1 LLIKSIL
8 KARVKMAQKSGFNMA
23 IFLFLALVL
32 LTAVLLKPLQKQLLD
47 NVELLRDAWIEKLE
61 ILSGK
66 TISYASMG
74 PSILGTID
82 IKDIKL
88 QGGEND
94 LLPNIGVKRLRAHYS
109 LALFFADKLPKVPG
123 LSPLTISVE
132 DPFIE
137 INTEKNINE
146 LFSGNGGG
154 GGNFF
159 DTIKN
164 IVKIAPE
171 NLILR
176 VSGGNIRFRAAQS
189 TIQAEKTAFFAQMK
203 NNILRFKFSAGTEAR
218 LTVPRDTEAATEAA
232 IEAAL
237 SVRVDGVYDTQN
249 EESGIKVSLT
259 SVKTSYFIMDKLE
272 LLASFTENSIRLQK
286 TGYTEPYELLIN
298 YDLTNSSL
306 EARAK
311 FASFRAS
318 RLLHFPAKFDSWN
331 KWLGTRLSG
340 ELSASFNKVE
350 GFDYAA
356 ALRGDI
362 DSRSP
367 IGGGKFELD
376 AEGGAESAYFNN
388 FYVSLPRGDLT
399 WTGRLNLKPLMPN
412 GTLVIN
418 DFNLT
423 KSGLKD
429 KSSSMNGSFIVSSYG
444 STISFFADT
453 FSVEAPGSPGA
464 AASDNVDLQA
474 FDIIIE
480 HNGGD
485 IELSASAFR
494 IKNAESYDEAS
505 FAPVSVD
512 ASFNFDSKNL
522 EIRLEPESFSVYD
535 IMKIAGCAVELPD
548 FPVQARSF
556 FDNIII
562 TSEIF
567 VSTDFKNLL
576 YNVPH
581 LIVVWQGG
589 SNIWASLSLSGTENN
604 FELSESHI
612 VWNGRGLDI
621 SARGDFEDINDITLA
636 SELRTTDNSYT
647 LQASLLDKS
656 ALYVSSSFGL
666 SLNINGSQNG
676 AFTGLLFLNTAR
688 IPMGGGFADL
698 SAEADFRYDSPAS
711 WVFNLANFKISG
723 IKSALSS
730 DTTVELTG
738 HVDQDGAEFDRIYF
752 DDGRGALYGSAF
764 GTWDGFFRDEET
776 VVTGNIGVQDASGS
790 ETLNAQLRY
799 ADNSLF
805 VWAELNGLQSGRF
818 FNSTDNMFITGGL
831 GFFKTAENW
840 SAAFDLTSLSGI
852 LYNQPITLSGRGSL
866 DNTGLVLGETRFSYA
881 GFFADISSLNID
893 LRQSSLSSVI
903 HLYGETLNREFNTDI
918 NFSASFAEIDSW
930 LNMGAALKSFD
941 GVMEFENTR
950 FDTLEN
956 VENFD
961 LKFSRIGQILN
972 IEGGPEDMIRLHMNS
987 DGNFFAAFSYPSPA
1001 LGTISGFIKDGN
1013 IDAEISNLYLD
1024 VSSLWSYIPSDRIK
1038 ISGGFVIADFR
1049 IHGPLRD
1056 PEFFGT
1062 AVANSLRLSIPSI
1075 LADEIGPTPV
1085 FLTLSGNEIRLEPV
1099 GVRIGEGR
1107 GLLSG
1112 SLHVSRWIPS
1122 SFNAYLSV
1130 KQTEDIPLNMNIAG
1144 FLLKGSVFGILNLT
1158 GDGQTLNILG
1168 DIGSD
1173 SIEISLAVDEN
1184 GSSDDGERR
1193 SALPLQTDIKIT
1205 AGRKVEFLWPNA
1217 DIPIL
1222 QAYATAGSSLRVVSD
1237 SLSRH
1242 FSINGDVGIRGGEVF
1257 YFQRSFYIK
1266 EGSMNFNESEVQF
1279 DPRFSVVAET
1289 RDRTN
1294 NEPVTISMIV
1304 DNQPLR
1310 SFTPRLDANP
1320 PLSQIEILTLLGD
1333 KLSGTPDEDNAIQRA
1348 FVSSTADVIAQF
1360 GVVRQFERTVRDF
1373 LHIDMFSLRTQAIQN
1388 AILLNVFRDN
1398 NNDVDVNESEDTAQT
1413 QMRTQPSNQVRI
1425 GNYFDNTTVFLGKYI
1440 GAGLFLQ
1447 VMLSLRYDPLS
1458 TNMGGLVIEPD
1469 LSMEF
1474 KGPIFD
1480 IRWDLIPAYPEN
1492 IWTNDNWISG
1502 NWIIGNKITLS
1513 KKWTLP

>member
-1 LLIKSIL
+1 MARKSN
-8 KARVKMAQKSGFNMA
+8 FDMA
-23 IFLFLALVL
+23 IFLFIGLVL
-32 LTAVLLKPLQKQLLD
+32 LTAALLKPLQNHVLA
-47 NVELLRDAWIEKLE
+47 NVELLRDTWIEKLE
-61 ILSGK
+61 VLSGK
-66 TISYASMG
+66 TISYASMS
-74 PSILGTID
+74 PSILGAID
-82 IKDIKL
+82 IKGIRF
-88 QGGEND
+88 QGGENE
-94 LLPNIGVKRLRAHYS
+94 LLPYISVKRLRARYS
-109 LALFFADKLPKVPG
+109 LALFFADKLPKTP
-123 LSPLTISVE
+123 LLAPLTISIE

-137 INTEKNINE
+137 INTEKDINE
-146 LFSGNGGG
+146 LFSGDGGG
-154 GGNFF
+154 ADLF
-159 DTIKN
+159 DTIKK
-164 IVKIAPE
+164 IMKIAPE

-176 VSGGNIRFRAAQS
+176 VSGGNIHFRAAKS
-189 TIQAEKTAFFAQMK
+189 TIQAEKAAFFAQM
-203 NNILRFKFSAGTEAR
+203 NNDTLRFKFSTNAEAR
-218 LTVPRDTEAATEAA
+218 LTVPGD

-237 SVRVDGVYDTQN
+237 SVRVDGIYDAQN
-249 EESGIKVSLT
+249 EQSGIKLSLN
-259 SVKTSYFIMDKLE
+259 SVKTSYFIMNKLE
-272 LLASFTENSIRLQK
+272 LLATFTENNIRLQK
-286 TGYTEPYELLIN
+286 TGYTEPYELFVN
-298 YDLTNSSL
+298 YNLTNGSL

-311 FASFRAS
+311 FEKFRPSSF
-318 RLLHFPAKFDSWN
+318 LHFPAKFEAWN
-331 KWLGTRLSG
+331 SWLGTRLSG
-340 ELSASFNKVE
+340 ELNASFNEVE
-350 GFDYAA
+350 GFAYTAVLSGGLD
-356 ALRGDI
+356 RK
-362 DSRSP
+362 SP
-367 IGGGKFELD
+367 IGSGTFDMD

-388 FYVSLPRGDLT
+388 LALSLPRGDLN
-399 WTGRLNLKPLMPN
+399 WTGALNFKPLMPN
-412 GTLVIN
+412 GALVIN

-423 KSGLKD
+423 KRGLKD
-429 KSSSMNGSFIVSSYG
+429 KSNSMNGSFIVSSYG

-453 FSVEAPGSPGA
+453 FSVESPESSGA
-464 AASDNVDLQA
+464 APSDNVALQA
-474 FDIIIE
+474 FDINIE
-480 HNGGD
+480 HGGGDGGD

-494 IKNAESYDEAS
+494 IKNADSYDEAS
-505 FAPVSVD
+505 FAPISVD

-535 IMKIAGCAVELPD
+535 IIKIAGSVVELPD
-548 FPVQARSF
+548 FPVQTRGF

-581 LIVVWQGG
+581 LIVAWQGG

-604 FELSESHI
+604 FELSESHV
-612 VWNGRGLDI
+612 VWNGKGVDI
-621 SARGDFEDINDITLA
+621 SARGDFEDINDISFA
-636 SELRTTDNSYT
+636 SELRTNDSSYT

-656 ALYVSSSFGL
+656 SLEISSSFGL
-666 SLNINGSQNG
+666 SLNINGSRDG
-676 AFTGLLFLNTAR
+676 AFTGLLFLNAAR
-688 IPMGGGFADL
+688 FPMGGSFVEL
-698 SAEADFRYDSPAS
+698 SAEADFRYDSPDS
-711 WVFNLANFKISG
+711 WIFNLVNFKISG

-730 DTTVELTG
+730 ISSIELNG
-738 HVDQDGAEFDRIYF
+738 RVDQDGAELSRIYF
-752 DDGRGALYGSAF
+752 DDGRGALYGGAF
-764 GTWDGFFRDEET
+764 CRWDGFFRHEEDII
-776 VVTGNIGVQDASGS
+776 TGNIDLQDASGS
-790 ETLNAQLRY
+790 ETVNAQLRY
-799 ADNSLF
+799 ADDSLYI
-805 VWAELNGLQSGRF
+805 WAEINGLQSGRF

-831 GFFKTAENW
+831 GFFKTSENW
-840 SAAFDLTSLSGI
+840 SAAFDISSLSGV

-866 DNTGLVLGETRFSYA
+866 DNMGLVLDETNFTYA
-881 GFFADISSLNID
+881 GFFADISFLNID
-893 LRQSSLSSVI
+893 LRQSSLSSLI
-903 HLYGETLNREFNTDI
+903 HLHGETFNREFNADI
-918 NFSASFAEIDSW
+918 DLSAGFAETDSW
-930 LNMGAALKSFD
+930 LNIGAALKSFD
-941 GVMEFENTR
+941 GVMKFENTR

-956 VENFD
+956 IENFD
-961 LKFSRIGQILN
+961 FKFSRVGQILN
-972 IEGGPEDMIRLHMNS
+972 IEGGPEDMIRLHMNGGG
-987 DGNFFAAFSYPSPA
+987 DFFAAFSYPSPA
-1001 LGTISGFIKDGN
+1001 LGTISGFIKNGN

-1024 VSSLWSYIPSDRIK
+1024 LSSLWTYIPSDRIK
-1038 ISGGFVIADFR
+1038 VSGGFIIADFR

-1107 GLLSG
+1107 GALSG
-1112 SLHVSRWIPS
+1112 GLYISRWLPS

-1130 KQTEDIPLNMNIAG
+1130 EQAEDIPLNMNIAG
-1144 FLLKGSVFGILNLT
+1144 FLLKGSVFGVINLT

-1173 SIEISLAVDEN
+1173 NIEISLAVNEN

-1193 SALPLQTDIKIT
+1193 SPLPVQADIKIT

-1222 QAYATAGSSLRVVSD
+1222 QAYAAAGSSIRVISD

-1266 EGSMNFNESEVQF
+1266 EGSINFNESEVQF

-1304 DNQPLR
+1304 DNQPLK
-1310 SFTPRLDANP
+1310 SFTPRLDSNP

-1333 KLSGTPDEDNAIQRA
+1333 KLSGTPDEDNAIRRA

-1388 AILLNVFRDN
+1388 AILLNVFRDG
-1398 NNDVDVNESEDTAQT
+1398 NEITENEDTVQP
-1413 QMRTQPSNQVRI
+1413 QMRSQSNQVRI

-1480 IRWDLIPAYPEN
+1480 IRWDLMPAYPEN

-1502 NWIIGNKITLS
+1502 NWVIGNKITLL

>member
-1 LLIKSIL
+1 M
-8 KARVKMAQKSGFNMA
+8 ARKSGFDIA
-23 IFLFLALVL
+23 IFLFIGLVL
-32 LTAVLLKPLQKQLLD
+32 LTAALLKPLKKHMLA
-47 NVELLRDAWIEKLE
+47 NAELLRDLYIEKLE
-61 ILSGK
+61 VLSGK
-66 TISYASMG
+66 TISYASMS

-82 IKDIKL
+82 IKDIRFK
-88 QGGEND
+88 GMESD
-94 LLPNIGVKRLRAHYS
+94 LLPYISVKRLRVCYP
-109 LALFFADKLPKVPG
+109 LALFFADKLPKAPV
-123 LSPLTISVE
+123 LAPLTISIE

-137 INTEKNINE
+137 INTEKDING
-146 LFSGNGGG
+146 LFSGDGGG
-154 GGNFF
+154 ANVF

-164 IVKIAPE
+164 IMKIAPE
-171 NLILR
+171 NFILR
-176 VSGGNIRFRAAQS
+176 VSGGNVHFRAAQS
-189 TIQAEKTAFFAQMK
+189 TLQAEKAAFFAQM
-203 NNILRFKFSAGTEAR
+203 NNDTLRFKFSTNAEAR
-218 LTVPRDTEAATEAA
+218 LTPQRD
-232 IEAAL
+232 IEAVIEASL
-237 SVRVDGVYDTQN
+237 SVRVDGIYDAQN
-249 EESGIKVSLT
+249 EESGIKLSLN
-259 SVKTSYFIMDKLE
+259 SVKTSYFTMNKLE
-272 LLASFTENSIRLQK
+272 LLAAFTENNIRLQK
-286 TGYTEPYELLIN
+286 TGYTEPYELFVN
-298 YDLTNSSL
+298 YNLTNSSL
-306 EARAK
+306 EAHAK
-311 FASFRAS
+311 FERFQASS
-318 RLLHFPAKFDSWN
+318 LLHFPAKFEAWN
-331 KWLGTRLSG
+331 RWLGTRLSG
-340 ELSASFNKVE
+340 ELNASFNEVE
-350 GFDYAA
+350 GFAYTA
-356 ALRGDI
+356 ALRGDL
-362 DSRSP
+362 DRKSP
-367 IGGGKFELD
+367 IGSGRFDLD

-388 FYVSLPRGDLT
+388 LAVSLPRGDLT
-399 WTGRLNLKPLMPN
+399 WTGALNFKPLMPN

-423 KSGLKD
+423 KRGLKD
-429 KSSSMNGSFIVSSYG
+429 KSNSMNGSFIVSSYG
-444 STISFFADT
+444 STINFFADT
-453 FSVEAPGSPGA
+453 FSVELPESSGA
-464 AASDNVDLQA
+464 ALSDNVELQA
-474 FDIIIE
+474 FDINIE
-480 HNGGD
+480 HDGGD
-485 IELSASAFR
+485 IEFWASALR
-494 IKNAESYDEAS
+494 IKNADSYDEAS
-505 FAPVSVD
+505 FAPISVD

-535 IMKIAGCAVELPD
+535 IIKIAGCAIELPD
-548 FPVQARSF
+548 FPAQTHGF

-581 LIVVWQGG
+581 LIIAWQGG

-604 FELSESHI
+604 FELSESHV
-612 VWNGRGLDI
+612 VWNGRAVDI
-621 SARGDFEDINDITLA
+621 SARGDFEDINDISFA
-636 SELRTTDNSYT
+636 SELRTNDSSYT

-656 ALYVSSSFGL
+656 SLYISSSFGL
-666 SLNINGSQNG
+666 SLNVNGSRNG
-676 AFTGLLFLNTAR
+676 AFTGLLFLNAAR
-688 IPMGGGFADL
+688 FPMNGSFVEL
-698 SAEADFRYDSPAS
+698 SAEADFRYDSTAS
-711 WVFNLANFKISG
+711 WIFNLVNFKISG

-730 DTTVELTG
+730 ISSIELTG
-738 HVDQDGAEFDRIYF
+738 RVDQDGGELSRIYF
-752 DDGRGALYGSAF
+752 DDGRGALYGGAVCS
-764 GTWDGFFRDEET
+764 WEGFFKHEGDII
-776 VVTGNIGVQDASGS
+776 TGNIDLQDASGS

-799 ADNSLF
+799 ADDSLYI
-805 VWAELNGLQSGRF
+805 WAEVNGLQSGRF

-831 GFFKTAENW
+831 GFFKTPENW
-840 SAAFDLTSLSGI
+840 SAAFDISSLSGI
-852 LYNQPITLSGRGSL
+852 LYNQSITLSGRGSL
-866 DNTGLVLGETRFSYA
+866 DNMGLVLGETSFTYA
-881 GFFADISSLNID
+881 GLFADISFLNID
-893 LRQSSLSSVI
+893 LRQSSLSSLI
-903 HLYGETLNREFNTDI
+903 HLHGETFNREFNADI
-918 NFSASFAEIDSW
+918 DISAGFAETDSW
-930 LNMGAALKSFD
+930 LNIGAALKSFD
-941 GVMEFENTR
+941 GVMKFENTR

-956 VENFD
+956 IENFD
-961 LKFSRIGQILN
+961 FKFSRVGQILN
-972 IEGGPEDMIRLHMNS
+972 IEGGPEDMIRLHMN
-987 DGNFFAAFSYPSPA
+987 GNGDFFAAFSYPSPA
-1001 LGTISGFIKDGN
+1001 LGTISGFIKNGS
-1013 IDAEISNLYLD
+1013 IEAEISNLYLD
-1024 VSSLWSYIPSDRIK
+1024 VSSLWSYIPSERIK
-1038 ISGGFVIADFR
+1038 VSGGFIIADFR
-1049 IHGPLRD
+1049 VHGSLRD

-1112 SLHVSRWIPS
+1112 SLHVSRWLPS

-1130 KQTEDIPLNMNIAG
+1130 EQTEDIPLNMNIAG
-1144 FLLKGSVFGILNLT
+1144 FLLKGSVFGVINLN

-1173 SIEISLAVDEN
+1173 NIEISLAVNEN
-1184 GSSDDGERR
+1184 GSSDGGER
-1193 SALPLQTDIKIT
+1193 SSTLPIQTDIKIT

-1222 QAYATAGSSLRVVSD
+1222 QAYAAAGSSIRVISD

-1266 EGSMNFNESEVQF
+1266 EGSMSFNENEVQF

-1294 NEPVTISMIV
+1294 NEPVTISMVV

-1310 SFTPRLDANP
+1310 SFTPRLDSNP

-1333 KLSGTPDEDNAIQRA
+1333 KLSGTPDEDNAIRRA

-1388 AILLNVFRDN
+1388 AILLNVFRDS
-1398 NNDVDVNESEDTAQT
+1398 NDLTESEDTVQT
-1413 QMRTQPSNQVRI
+1413 QMRAQQSNQVRI

-1480 IRWDLIPAYPEN
+1480 IRWDLMPSHPEN
-1492 IWTNDNWISG
+1492 IWISD
-1502 NWIIGNKITLS
+1502 NKITLS

>member
-1 LLIKSIL
+1 MAL
-8 KARVKMAQKSGFNMA
+8 VKMARKSSFNMT
-23 IFLFLALVL
+23 IFLFIGLVL
-32 LTAVLLKPLQKQLLD
+32 LTSALLKPLQKQLLD

-66 TISYASMG
+66 TITYASMR

-82 IKDIKL
+82 IKDIRFH
-88 QGGEND
+88 GGEND
-94 LLPNIGVKRLRAHYS
+94 PLPNISVKRLRVKYS
-109 LALFFADKLPKVPG
+109 LALFFADNLPKIPVLPT
-123 LSPLTISVE
+123 LTISVE

-137 INTEKNINE
+137 INTEKDINE

-154 GGNFF
+154 EGNVF

-176 VSGGNIRFRAAQS
+176 VSGGNVRFRAAQS
-189 TIQAEKTAFFAQMK
+189 TIQAEKAAFFAQMK
-203 NNILRFKFSAGTEAR
+203 NNTLRFKFSANTEAR
-218 LTVPRDTEAATEAA
+218 LTVPPDIEA
-232 IEAAL
+232 IEAAF
-237 SVRVDGVYDTQN
+237 SVRVDGVYNAQN
-249 EESGIKVSLT
+249 EESGIKVSLA

-272 LLASFTENSIRLQK
+272 LLASFTKNNIRLQK
-286 TGYTEPYELLIN
+286 TGYNEPYELLIN
-298 YDLTNSSL
+298 YDLTNGSL

-318 RLLHFPAKFDSWN
+318 RILRFPAKFESWN

-340 ELSASFNKVE
+340 ELRASFSKVE
-350 GFDYAA
+350 SFSYAA
-356 ALRGDI
+356 ALSGDI
-362 DSRSP
+362 DNRSP
-367 IGGGKFELD
+367 IGGGRFELD
-376 AEGGAESAYFNN
+376 VKGGAESAYFNN
-388 FYVSLPRGDLT
+388 FYVSLPRGDLS
-399 WTGRLNLKPLMPN
+399 WTGRLNFKPLMPN
-412 GTLVIN
+412 GALVIN

-453 FSVEAPGSPGA
+453 FSIKAPESPGA
-464 AASDNVDLQA
+464 AVSGNVELQA
-474 FDIIIE
+474 FDITIE

-494 IKNAESYDEAS
+494 VKNTESYDEAS

-512 ASFNFDSKNL
+512 ASFNFDSKNM

-535 IMKIAGCAVELPD
+535 IIKIAGCAVELPD
-548 FPVQARSF
+548 FPAQARDF

-612 VWNGRGLDI
+612 VWNGAGLDV

-636 SELRTTDNSYT
+636 SELRTKDNSYT

-666 SLNINGSQNG
+666 SLNVNVSQNS
-676 AFTGLLFLNTAR
+676 AFTGLLFLNTTR

-698 SAEADFRYDSPAS
+698 STEADFRYDSPAS
-711 WVFNLANFKISG
+711 WVFNLVNFKISG

-730 DTTVELTG
+730 NTTVELTG
-738 HVDQDGAEFDRIYF
+738 YVDQDGAEFDRIYF

-764 GTWDGFFRDEET
+764 GTWDGFFRHEEA
-776 VVTGNIGVQDASGS
+776 VVTGNIGLQDASGS

-799 ADNSLF
+799 ADDSLF
-805 VWAELNGLQSGRF
+805 VWAELNDLQSGRF

-831 GFFKTAENW
+831 GLFKTPENW
-840 SAAFDLTSLSGI
+840 SAAFDLTSLSGV
-852 LYNQPITLSGRGSL
+852 LFNQPITLTGRGSL

-881 GFFADISSLNID
+881 GFFADISFLNID
-893 LRQSSLSSVI
+893 LRQSSMSSMI

-918 NFSASFAEIDSW
+918 NFNASFAEIDSW
-930 LNMGAALKSFD
+930 LNIGAALKSFD

-961 LKFSRIGQILN
+961 LKFSRVGQILN
-972 IEGGPEDMIRLHMNS
+972 IEGGPENMIRLHMNGGG
-987 DGNFFAAFSYPSPA
+987 DFFAAFSYPSPA
-1001 LGTISGFIKDGN
+1001 LGTISGFIKDGR

-1038 ISGGFVIADFR
+1038 VSGGFIIADFR
-1049 IHGPLRD
+1049 VHGPLRD

-1099 GVRIGEGR
+1099 GVRIGKGR
-1107 GLLSG
+1107 GTLSG
-1112 SLHVSRWIPS
+1112 NLHISRWIPS

-1130 KQTEDIPLNMNIAG
+1130 EQAEDIPLNMNVAG
-1144 FLLKGSVFGILNLT
+1144 FLLKGSVFGVINLN
-1158 GDGQTLNILG
+1158 GDGQTLNVLG

-1173 SIEISLAVDEN
+1173 NIEISLEVNEN
-1184 GSSDDGERR
+1184 SPSDGDERR
-1193 SALPLQTDIKIT
+1193 SLLPLQTDIKIT

-1222 QAYATAGSSLRVVSD
+1222 QAYATAGSSIRVVSD

-1266 EGSMNFNESEVQF
+1266 EGSINFNESEVQF

-1304 DNQPLR
+1304 ENQPLR

-1333 KLSGTPDEDNAIQRA
+1333 KLSGTPDEDNAIRRA

-1398 NNDVDVNESEDTAQT
+1398 NNDDVIENEDTAQT
-1413 QMRTQPSNQVRI
+1413 QMRTQPNQVRI

-1447 VMLSLRYDPLS
+1447 VMFSLRYDPLS

-1480 IRWDLIPAYPEN
+1480 IRWDLMPAYPEN